1 MLAASCARPGTTG
14 IFAYASGTWRP
25 AGPALPASYARQNVT
40 VLRLTTTAGT
50 TTALLA
56 AGTGPAI
63 QLLAAW
69 SVDGGARWA
78 LSQPLPLHG
87 AKLASASTGPG
98 ATIAIVLSTSRAQ
111 TITGPAA
118 PWQPLPA
125 LPAGTATLAPG
136 SAGGWDALAVRST
149 RLAIWRLA
157 PGSTAWA
164 PAQTINVPID
174 FGSSG

>member
-1 MLAASCARPGTTG
+1 M
-14 IFAYASGTWRP
+14 
-25 AGPALPASYARQNVT
+25 
-40 VLRLTTTAGT
+40 LRLTTTDST
-50 TTALLA
+50 TIALLA
-56 AGTGPAI
+56 VGTGPAI
-63 QLLAAW
+63 RLLAAW
-69 SVDGGARWA
+69 SVDGGARWT
-78 LSQPLPLHG
+78 LSQPLPLRG
-87 AKLASASTGPG
+87 AKLASASTGHG
-98 ATIAIVLSTSRAQ
+98 DTIAIVLSTGRAE

-164 PAQTINVPID
+164 PRRPSTFPLTSDHRADGPSGHVVPEHVGED
-174 FGSSG
+174 AAEEVQVAAGRPRQ